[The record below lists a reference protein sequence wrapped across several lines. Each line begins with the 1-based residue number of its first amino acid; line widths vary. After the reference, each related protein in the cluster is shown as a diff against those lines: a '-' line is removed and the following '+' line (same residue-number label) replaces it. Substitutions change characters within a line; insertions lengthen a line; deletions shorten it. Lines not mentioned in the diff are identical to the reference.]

1 MKFLHFYI
9 HISPTP
15 RMATWT
21 ANPGGRSRFLRQV
34 SHYLLRYATWIPPL
48 IWFNAYVAQVTF
60 IRGPSMY
67 PFLNPQYN
75 ESLRKDLCL
84 VWKLYAQEGLRRG
97 MVVTFRNP
105 YDPSKITIK
114 RIVGLEGDVVKT
126 RHPYPY
132 EYAAVPE
139 GHVWVEGDGE
149 KSQDSNY
156 YGPISARL
164 VTGKV
169 THVLSPWERAGRVR
183 WWEHPLRMG
192 VNRAA

>member
-1 MKFLHFYI
+1 
-9 HISPTP
+9 
-15 RMATWT
+15 MATWT
-21 ANPGGRSRFLRQV
+21 ANRGGRSRFLRQV
-34 SHYLLRYATWIPPL
+34 SHYLFRYATWIPPL

-75 ESLRKDLCL
+75 KSLREDLCL

-97 MVVTFRNP
+97 MVVTFSRNP
-105 YDPSKITIK
+105 YDPNKVTVK

-126 RHPYPY
+126 KHPYPY
-132 EYAAVPE
+132 DYVAVPE
-139 GHVWVEGDGE
+139 GHIWVEGDGD

-156 YGPISARL
+156 YGPISVRL
-164 VTGKV
+164 VTGRV

-192 VNRAA
+192 VHRAA